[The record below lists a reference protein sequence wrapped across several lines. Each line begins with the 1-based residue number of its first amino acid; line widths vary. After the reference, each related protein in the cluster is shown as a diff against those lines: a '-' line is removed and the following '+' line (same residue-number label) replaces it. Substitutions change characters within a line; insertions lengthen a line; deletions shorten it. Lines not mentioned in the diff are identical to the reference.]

1 MKIGVCIHTGKAEF
15 VKSLGYDFIEE
26 NLSLVEKADDE
37 KFRTM
42 QRNVERAGIPVY
54 SFNTFFPTKGVS
66 IYAPDAMEYIR
77 GYTARA
83 FERAEA
89 LGGKVCVF
97 GSSKARY
104 IEDGIDPAFAEQRL
118 LDALELCGEQ
128 ADRHGLTVVLEPLN
142 STETN
147 YINTVT
153 DAADIVRRLGMK
165 NVGAL
170 VDFYHFFMENEPD
183 ANVESAKDVLMHAHL
198 ARPNADRMAPRAE
211 DASTV
216 AHWAELLKKTDYRG
230 AISLE
235 CRYGDEFERRLTE
248 ATPLMQAFRG

>member
-26 NLSLVEKADDE
+26 NLSMLEKADSE
-37 KFRTM
+37 KLRTM
-42 QRNVERAGIPVY
+42 QKNVERAGIPVY

-142 STETN
+142 SAETN

-183 ANVESAKDVLMHAHL
+183 ANVENAKDVLMHAHL
-198 ARPNADRMAPRAE
+198 ARPNADRMAPCAE
-211 DASTV
+211 DAEAL
-216 AHWAELLKKTDYRG
+216 AHWAELLKKIDYRG

>member
-26 NLSLVEKADDE
+26 NLSMLEKADDE

-104 IEDGIDPAFAEQRL
+104 IEDGIDRAFAEQRL
-118 LDALELCGEQ
+118 LDVLSLCGEM
-128 ADRHGLTVVLEPLN
+128 ADKHGILIAVEPLN
-142 STETN
+142 KNETN

-153 DAADIVRRLGMK
+153 DAAEVARRLNKK

-183 ANVESAKDVLMHAHL
+183 ANVENAKDVLLHAHL

-211 DASTV
+211 DATTV
-216 AHWAELLKKTDYRG
+216 AHWAELLKKTDYQG

-235 CRYGDEFERRLTE
+235 CRYGDEFERLLTE
-248 ATPLMQAFRG
+248 ATPLMQVFRG